1 MPIHIVKKHSIPCH
15 GCFLTFILN
24 KIINKTIKDKA
35 NNDTAS
41 NAILF
46 SRSPGIKGAV
56 VDISIDMTGSSI
68 IILVDVFVF
77 LIFSKSSAIFFLSKV
92 NHPFCDLLCSAF
104 LRKLITKYIASTAS
118 HNIEIR
124 IPILT
129 M

>member
-1 MPIHIVKKHSIPCH
+1 MDGAI
-15 GCFLTFILN
+15 
-24 KIINKTIKDKA
+24 A
-35 NNDTAS
+35 N
-41 NAILF
+41 
-46 SRSPGIKGAV
+46 
-56 VDISIDMTGSSI
+56 ISIDMTGSSI
-68 IILVDVFVF
+68 IILVDVFVDVFVF

-118 HNIEIR
+118 HNIEIK

>member
-1 MPIHIVKKHSIPCH
+1 MPVFP
-15 GCFLTFILN
+15 GFLEIIRVVN

-68 IILVDVFVF
+68 IILVDAFSF
-77 LIFSKSSAIFFLSKV
+77 FIFSKSSVIFFLSKSQSS
-92 NHPFCDLLCSAF
+92 FW
-104 LRKLITKYIASTAS
+104 
-118 HNIEIR
+118 
-124 IPILT
+124 
-129 M
+129 

>member
-1 MPIHIVKKHSIPCH
+1 MI
-15 GCFLTFILN
+15 
-24 KIINKTIKDKA
+24 
-35 NNDTAS
+35 AS
-41 NAILF
+41 AAVIFSLGHKQQQNAIIGRCVGYL
-46 SRSPGIKGAV
+46 SYIR
-56 VDISIDMTGSSI
+56 DIDIRDTMSSI

-92 NHPFCDLLCSAF
+92 NHPFGDLLCSAF

-118 HNIEIR
+118 HNIEIK

>member
-1 MPIHIVKKHSIPCH
+1 MPIHIVEKHSIPCH

-68 IILVDVFVF
+68 IILVDVFSF
-77 LIFSKSSAIFFLSKV
+77 FIFSKSSAIFFLSK
-92 NHPFCDLLCSAF
+92 SQSSF
-104 LRKLITKYIASTAS
+104 L
-118 HNIEIR
+118 
-124 IPILT
+124 
-129 M
+129 

>member
-1 MPIHIVKKHSIPCH
+1 MHIVKKHSIPCH

-24 KIINKTIKDKA
+24 KIINITIKNKA
-35 NNDTAS
+35 NTDTAS

-46 SRSPGIKGAV
+46 SQSPGMDGAV
-56 VDISIDMTGSSI
+56 ANISTDMTGSSI

-118 HNIEIR
+118 HNIEIK